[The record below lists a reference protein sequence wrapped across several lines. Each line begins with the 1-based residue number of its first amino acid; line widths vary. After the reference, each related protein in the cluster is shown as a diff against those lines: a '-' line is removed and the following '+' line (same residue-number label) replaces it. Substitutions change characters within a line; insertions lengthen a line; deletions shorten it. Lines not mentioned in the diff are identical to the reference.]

1 MKQPAVLEHLNYIA
15 KRTFKG
21 HALFVAFSALTEA
34 KMAERILMPIRA
46 YEQLGSCTAFALHN
60 NDRVLFFNN
69 NKAHHLMLLALKIK
83 EITGAKIY
91 EKIIQSYDLKK
102 EYSTLHNRIYQLVL
116 APDTARLHNLSVMSK
131 IPHKP
136 FVWEDLSGALSHL
149 DSTSLTHL
157 IRKQTVVSVHPQTF
171 EDNIF
176 TTWFVDLADIR
187 RILIPDIDIAQN
199 LFFYQLLREAVDK
212 KVLQKITQIPSWT
225 GSLNMSVGV
234 FKLSMVK
241 DWLTSHDMEQKKR
254 ILFEFSFEDV
264 VLNRAGYHHLYSVLG
279 GCGYRFVIRLKSLPI
294 SLNGLGLPADYI
306 KIPFDVVPDKIP
318 SCFDADDVVVC
329 DVRDEKD
336 IETLRQKGLYQVQ
349 GPAITPRF
357 R

>member
-1 MKQPAVLEHLNYIA
+1 MKQPAVLEHLHYIA

-21 HALFVAFSALTEA
+21 HVLFIAFSALSDP
-34 KMAERILMPIRA
+34 KMVERISMPIRA

-83 EITGAKIY
+83 EITGVKTY
-91 EKIIQSYDLKK
+91 EKIVASYDLKK
-102 EYSTLHNRIYQLVL
+102 EYGTLHNRIYQLVL
-116 APDTARLHNLSVMSK
+116 APDTAKLHNLSVMSK

-136 FVWEDLSGALSHL
+136 FMWEDLSRALTHL

-157 IRKQTVVSVHPQTF
+157 IRKQTAISVHPQTF
-171 EDNIF
+171 EDNLF

-187 RILIPDIDIAQN
+187 RILIPDVDMKQN

-225 GSLNMSVGV
+225 GSVNISVDA
-234 FKLSMVK
+234 FKLPMIK
-241 DWLTSHDMEQKKR
+241 DWLVSHDIEQKKR
-254 ILFEFSFEDV
+254 ILFEFSFDDI
-264 VLNRAGYHHLYSVLG
+264 VLNRMSYHYLRSVLG
-279 GCGYRFVIRLKSLPI
+279 ACGYRFVIRLKSLMPA
-294 SLNGLGLPADYI
+294 LNGIGLPADYI
-306 KIPFDVVPDKIP
+306 KIPFEFLPEKIP
-318 SCFDADDVVVC
+318 SGFTPDDMIVC
-329 DVRDEKD
+329 NVQEEKD
-336 IETLRQKGLYQVQ
+336 IETLRQKGLYQIQ

>member
-1 MKQPAVLEHLNYIA
+1 MKQPAVLEHLHYIA

-21 HALFVAFSALTEA
+21 HALFVSFSALSDP

-83 EITGAKIY
+83 EITGTKTY
-91 EKIIQSYDLKK
+91 EKIVVSYDLKK
-102 EYSTLHNRIYQLVL
+102 EYGALHNRIYQLVL
-116 APDTARLHNLSVMSK
+116 APDTAKLHNLSVMSK

-136 FVWEDLSGALSHL
+136 FMWQDLSRALTHL

-157 IRKQTVVSVHPQTF
+157 IRKQTTVSVHPQRI
-171 EDNIF
+171 EDNLF
-176 TTWFVDLADIR
+176 TTWFVDLSDIR
-187 RILIPDIDIAQN
+187 RILIPDVDITQN

-225 GSLNMSVGV
+225 GSINISVNA
-234 FKLSMVK
+234 FKLPMIK
-241 DWLTSHDMEQKKR
+241 DWLMSHDIEQKKQ
-254 ILFEFSFEDV
+254 ILFEFSFEDI
-264 VLNRAGYHHLYSVLG
+264 VLNRMTYHHLRNVLG
-279 GCGYRFVIRLKSLPI
+279 ACGYRFVIRLKSLMPT
-294 SLNGLGLPADYI
+294 LNGIGLPADYI
-306 KIPFDVVPDKIP
+306 KIPFDAVPEKIP
-318 SCFDADDVVVC
+318 SCFDPNDIIVC
-329 DVRDEKD
+329 NVQDEKE
-336 IETLRQKGLYQVQ
+336 IEILRQKGLWQVQ